1 MVASYA
7 ERLDRESRCGSYG
20 QIRAPRSGPPM
31 SSDMTTKETIE
42 RLKELLKLDPDKTWS
57 CPEICWELPALLE
70 RMEKLE
76 RVAAATVWGFESA
89 SDGNG
94 CQPEKLEA

>member
-1 MVASYA
+1 
-7 ERLDRESRCGSYG
+7 
-20 QIRAPRSGPPM
+20 M

-57 CPEICWELPALLE
+57 CPEICCELPALLE

-76 RVAAATVWGFESA
+76 RVADAALWVCESA
-89 SDGNG
+89 CEGHG
-94 CQPEKLEA
+94 VQPRKLDALWEAYKKLNP